1 MSESIDHYFMN
12 MALELAERAKGY
24 TSPNPMVGAVVV
36 KNGVAVGR
44 GYHEFVGGPHAEV
57 NAINDAGQLAK
68 GASLYVTLEP
78 CNHTGRTPPCT
89 QKILE
94 SGIKN
99 VVVAMEDPNPGVTGG
114 GIQMLRKHGVEVS
127 IGIEEIQAR
136 RLNEAYIKYVGSG
149 RPFVVC
155 KCAATLDGRIATRTG
170 DSKWV
175 TGPHS
180 RKFVHMLRHS
190 LDGIMVGIETV
201 RTDDPSLTARLE
213 NRKGKD
219 PVRIILDT
227 QLSISENARVF
238 QVESEAKTIIVT
250 SDSVSS
256 EKKSRLADKGALVL
270 ESPVKKGRID
280 LELLMD
286 VLGKM
291 EITSLLIEG
300 GSRVMA
306 SAFASGIVDKVYFF
320 YAPKILGGNDGIPI
334 CQGTG
339 PSLMSQAILVK
350 DISVHRFDDDILI
363 EGYL

>member
-1 MSESIDHYFMN
+1 MTEAVDHYYMN
-12 MALELAERAKGY
+12 MALELAEGGRGY

-36 KNGVAVGR
+36 KDGVVVGR
-44 GYHEFVGGPHAEV
+44 GYHEFVGGFHAEV
-57 NAINDAGQLAK
+57 NAINDAGQSAK
-68 GASLYVTLEP
+68 DASLYVTLEP

-89 QKILE
+89 KKILE
-94 SGIKN
+94 SGIKK
-99 VVVAMEDPNPGVTGG
+99 VVVAMKDPNPGVTGG
-114 GIQMLRKHGVEVS
+114 GIEMLRRHGIEVNTGVE
-127 IGIEEIQAR
+127 EIRAR
-136 RLNEAYIKYVGSG
+136 RLNEAFIKYVKTR

-170 DSKWV
+170 DSKWI
-175 TGPHS
+175 TGRDS

-201 RTDDPSLTARLE
+201 RMDDPSLTTRIE
-213 NRKGKD
+213 NYKGKD

-227 QLSISENARVF
+227 RLSIPENARVL
-238 QVESEAKTIIVT
+238 QVESEAKTIIV
-250 SDSVSS
+250 SGDSVSS

-270 ESPVKKGRID
+270 ESSVKNGRID
-280 LELLMD
+280 LELLME

-300 GSRVMA
+300 GSRVVG
-306 SAFASGIVDKVYFF
+306 SAFESGIVDKVFFF
-320 YAPKILGGNDGIPI
+320 YAPKILGGDDGVPI

-339 PSLMSQAILVK
+339 ASLMDQAVLVK